1 MDTSSMLLMLSSKMP
16 KDQAIQM
23 QIREKLE
30 KMSDSERKE
39 LSNKLAI
46 CGFKNPTTGIL
57 LSVFLGGFGVD
68 RFWVGDKLFGF
79 IKLGGFL
86 LYMIVPWLIVY
97 LGISDD
103 SSFEDLMS
111 VAATAGT
118 VGTIIGLVY
127 GIGCFVDI
135 FFASKRTR
143 NYNYK
148 KLQELL

>member
-1 MDTSSMLLMLSSKMP
+1 MDTNSMLLMLSSKMP
-16 KDQAIQM
+16 KDQTIQM

-39 LSNKLAI
+39 LSNKLGLKI
-46 CGFKNPTTGIL
+46 QLQGFCYL
-57 LSVFLGGFGVD
+57 YFGVD

-79 IKLGGFL
+79 IKLSGFL
-86 LYMIVPWLIVY
+86 LYMIVPWLIIKLDIENLVSAAVIA
-97 LGISDD
+97 GIA
-103 SSFEDLMS
+103 S
-111 VAATAGT
+111 V
-118 VGTIIGLVY
+118 IIGLIY

>member
-1 MDTSSMLLMLSSKMP
+1 MDTNSMLLMLSSKMP
-16 KDQAIQM
+16 KDQTIQM

-86 LYMIVPWLIVY
+86 LYMIIPWLIIKLDIENLVSAAVIA
-97 LGISDD
+97 GIA
-103 SSFEDLMS
+103 S
-111 VAATAGT
+111 V
-118 VGTIIGLVY
+118 IIGFIY
-127 GIGCFVDI
+127 GIGCFVDM

>member
-1 MDTSSMLLMLSSKMP
+1 MDTNSMLLMLSSKMP

-30 KMSDSERKE
+30 KISDSERKE

-86 LYMIVPWLIVY
+86 LYMIVPWLIIKLDIENLVSAAVIA
-97 LGISDD
+97 GIA
-103 SSFEDLMS
+103 S
-111 VAATAGT
+111 V
-118 VGTIIGLVY
+118 IIGLIY

>member
-1 MDTSSMLLMLSSKMP
+1 MDTNSMLLMLSSKMP

-86 LYMIVPWLIVY
+86 LYMIVPWLIIKLDIENLVSAAVIA
-97 LGISDD
+97 GIA
-103 SSFEDLMS
+103 S
-111 VAATAGT
+111 V
-118 VGTIIGLVY
+118 IIGFIY
-127 GIGCFVDI
+127 SIGCFVDI

>member
-1 MDTSSMLLMLSSKMP
+1 MDTNSMLLMLSSKMP
-16 KDQAIQM
+16 KDQTIQM

-30 KMSDSERKE
+30 KMGDSERKE

-86 LYMIVPWLIVY
+86 LYMIVPWLIIKLDIENLVSAAVIA
-97 LGISDD
+97 GIA
-103 SSFEDLMS
+103 S
-111 VAATAGT
+111 V
-118 VGTIIGLVY
+118 IIGLIY